1 MKNIKLIVIEGPQG
15 TGKTTL
21 ANYLRENIPGSNL
34 YRLSGQKDKS
44 KTGKSLSQKMYEAL
58 MDYLEKMQDIPM
70 DLIFDRTFFT
80 EEIYARLGYKDY
92 SFTDVYE
99 KLMTRFNDL
108 DFDIYYICLYLK
120 DTNLYIKRLE
130 RESHHNYQAFNLDN
144 SVNQQNKY
152 LELCEEIESK
162 YKNIKVLKL
171 AMDDFKESYE
181 KVKELFAINN
191 K

>member
-21 ANYLRENIPGSNL
+21 ANYLRENIPSSNL

-44 KTGKSLSQKMYEAL
+44 KTGKSLSKKMYEAL

-80 EEIYARLGYKDY
+80 EEVYARLGYKDY

-108 DFDIYYICLYLK
+108 DFEIYYICLYLK

>member
-44 KTGKSLSQKMYEAL
+44 KTGKSLSKKMYEAL

-80 EEIYARLGYKDY
+80 EEVYARLGYKDY

-108 DFDIYYICLYLK
+108 DFEIYYICLYLK

>member
-44 KTGKSLSQKMYEAL
+44 KTGKSLSQKMYEA
-58 MDYLEKMQDIPM
+58 
-70 DLIFDRTFFT
+70 
-80 EEIYARLGYKDY
+80 
-92 SFTDVYE
+92 YE